1 MDDFLKKRL
10 TRLLESLD
18 DEKGY
23 QALDYLEFL
32 TSKYAERGQ
41 PDGLFAKITS
51 TVENTMRAGKLPIQ
65 AISGTMNL
73 MDSAAKVM
81 RGLAAAG
88 QAVVEEALR
97 EEPSES
103 KPPTETKSLPDSTRP
118 SPGAP
123 WPRQRE

>member
-1 MDDFLKKRL
+1 MNDLLKQRL
-10 TRLLESLD
+10 ARLLEMLD

-32 TSKYAERGQ
+32 TSKYAQRTQ
-41 PDGLFAKITS
+41 PDGFLAKITS

-81 RGLAAAG
+81 KGLAAAG
-88 QAVVEEALR
+88 QAVVEEAVKTAEDVSKR
-97 EEPSES
+97 EITAPPREIPAPPESDQQPS
-103 KPPTETKSLPDSTRP
+103 
-118 SPGAP
+118 
-123 WPRQRE
+123 